1 MGRELELYEQ
11 PLEQVIYTSS
21 PVVEG
26 LAILCALTTGKEN
39 YLTAELPYFQQLF
52 SDHYVVKQLQ
62 QFQNEAVYDLF
73 NLLIPIPYIASAEQ
87 FVEKLLHMKNDSF
100 LYYVWGEEVELDT
113 IKQLLHEPASIF
125 NLEDNIYWQTAED
138 RQLYAEWLSQLP
150 IFKEAFAEL
159 LLNIVQAP
167 TFQTMLA
174 HKASLVESSIESLQ
188 QLSLEPLALAQYV
201 MGKTFRRVSLYKIYY
216 FIPSYSLSPVRMRI
230 FNESV
235 CYILYGCAN
244 PLSDEREKS
253 EQLAQQLKAIADP
266 NRLLILRML
275 TTKKEYGAKL
285 AEYLGIT
292 TATVSHHLDI
302 LKKAKLVTE
311 EKIGTSKY
319 FTVNTAEVTNMLMS
333 LQRFAKA

>member
-26 LAILCALTTGKEN
+26 LAIVCAMTTGKEN

-52 SDHYVVKQLQ
+52 PNHYVIKQFQ
-62 QFQNEAVYDLF
+62 QFQNEMVYDLF
-73 NLLIPIPYIASAEQ
+73 NLLIPIPHLASVEQ

-100 LYYVWGEEVELDT
+100 LYYLWGEEVEIET
-113 IKQLLHEPASIF
+113 IQQLLQEPASIF
-125 NLEDNIYWQTAED
+125 NVEDTYYWQTAEE
-138 RQLYAEWLSQLP
+138 RQLYVEWLSQLST
-150 IFKEAFAEL
+150 FKEAFAEL
-159 LLNIVQAP
+159 LLDIAQAPVFQTLLTNKAPLVQA
-167 TFQTMLA
+167 
-174 HKASLVESSIESLQ
+174 SIKSLQ

-230 FNESV
+230 FNDSV

-319 FTVNTAEVTNMLMS
+319 FAVNTAEVTNMLMS